1 MRRELSVLLI
11 GFLGC
16 VLSFA
21 APQPLWA
28 DDDEKKGCSRD
39 AVQVGPV
46 CVDKYEAS
54 VWSIPAANTGLIKKV
69 QKGKATL
76 ADLMAGGATQVS
88 PSNSCSPLSFPST
101 FPDTGNWTAPLY
113 AASVAGV
120 PPTACITWFQ
130 AEQACRLSGKRLLT
144 NQEWQGAAAG
154 TPDPG
159 TDNGTT
165 DCNITTA
172 GGPVNTGSRS
182 ACVSTWGA
190 RDMVGNVLEWVAD
203 WVPPLVGSCG
213 TALFGSGDFNCL
225 AGTTQAPGTAALVRG
240 GAWFFGPNAGVF
252 AVSGQFDPSLAGD
265 TIGFRCAR

>member
-1 MRRELSVLLI
+1 MRRELTVLLI

-54 VWSIPAANTGLIKKV
+54 VWSIPAANTRLINKV
-69 QKGKATL
+69 KKGKATL
-76 ADLMAGGATQVS
+76 ADLTAGGASQVS
-88 PSNSCSPLSFPST
+88 PSANFCPAFPGT
-101 FPDTGNWTAPLY
+101 FPNTGNWTAPLY

-130 AEQACRLSGKRLLT
+130 AEQACALSGKRLLT
-144 NQEWQGAAAG
+144 NQEWQRAAAG

-159 TDNGTT
+159 SADDGSTT
-165 DCNITTA
+165 CVTNSSDPA
-172 GGPVNTGSRS
+172 NTGSRS
-182 ACVSTWGA
+182 ACVSNWGA
-190 RDMVGNVLEWVAD
+190 FDMVGNVYEWVAD
-203 WVPPLVGSCG
+203 WVPPASGSCG
-213 TALFGSGDFNCL
+213 SALFSGDLNCL
-225 AGTTQAPGTAALVRG
+225 AGTAQAAGTAALIRG
-240 GAWFFGPNAGVF
+240 GSWFTGTFAGVF
-252 AVSGQFDPSLAGD
+252 AVAAESDPSSALGS
-265 TIGFRCAR
+265 IGFRCAR